1 MDLPF
6 KRIILLLL
14 AHAALSVTISACG
27 RASRAVVPAA
37 PAASVTT
44 PAQPA
49 ATALLD
55 QATSPQFIPA
65 QSQIRARIAL
75 PPGVVG
81 IAVGDGSLW
90 ISNAQTRT
98 VSRID
103 PRTQEPVVAPIALD
117 VQPADIAYGE
127 GAVWVCS
134 ADRTSLTR
142 IDPHTNQVAAVI
154 DLSPLQLPTIN
165 HFWVA
170 AGEGAVWLV
179 NETSVIQIDPQTN
192 QVVGHPIV
200 AGEEI
205 IAIALGE
212 DTFWTGSH
220 DDGII
225 TRIDARAHQVV
236 TRIDVGFA
244 VHGLAVGEGSAWVLD
259 EHGFAVA
266 HLDPATNQIGE
277 RVPINFVGANLATGA
292 GSVWVAPAAKDSGR
306 STGNDG
312 IARIDSEA
320 RTIMETVH
328 VGEVETSQ
336 YYKVMFAE
344 GSAWVY
350 IDVPEAIVVQIA
362 PSPALSSSRH
372 LPTIMSDRTAASE

>member
-1 MDLPF
+1 MDLRF
-6 KRIILLLL
+6 KRIILLIL
-14 AHAALSVTISACG
+14 ANAALPATISACG
-27 RASRAVVPAA
+27 RASGAVVPAA
-37 PAASVTT
+37 PAANVTT
-44 PAQPA
+44 PEQPA

-65 QSQIRARIAL
+65 QSQIWARIAL

-90 ISNAQTRT
+90 VSNAQTRT

-103 PRTQEPVVAPIALD
+103 PTTQEPVVAPIALH

-142 IDPHTNQVAAVI
+142 IDPRTNQVAAVI
-154 DLSPLQLPTIN
+154 DLSALQLPTID
-165 HFWVA
+165 HLWVA

-179 NETSVIQIDPQTN
+179 NTVSVIQIDPQTN
-192 QVVGHPIV
+192 QVVGQPIV

-212 DTFWTGSH
+212 GTFWTGSH

-225 TRIDARAHQVV
+225 ARIDARTHQVV
-236 TRIDVGFA
+236 ARIDVGFA
-244 VHGLAVGEGSAWVLD
+244 IHGLAVGEGSAWVLD

-266 HLDPATNQIGE
+266 HLDPATNQLGE
-277 RVPINFVGANLATGA
+277 RVPIKFVGANLASGA
-292 GSVWVAPAAKDSGR
+292 GSVWVAPAAMDSGR

-312 IARIDSEA
+312 IARIDTQA
-320 RTIMETVH
+320 RRIVETVH
-328 VGEVETSQ
+328 VGEVQTSN

-344 GSAWVY
+344 GSAWVH

-362 PSPALSSSRH
+362 PPSALSS
-372 LPTIMSDRTAASE
+372 